1 MAVIVTEQLNVPV
14 PEVVAPQELT
24 EAPEAI
30 VTVTATDGV
39 YPLPA
44 TVVEAPLGPWDGVRV
59 ILGFVR
65 VNVAVAL
72 SNEPS
77 DPVAVTV

>member
-1 MAVIVTEQLNVPV
+1 MVTEQLNVPV
-14 PEVVAPQELT
+14 PEVVAPHELT
-24 EAPEAI
+24 VAPAVM
-30 VTVTATDGV
+30 VTVMATDGV

-44 TVVEAPLGPWDGVRV
+44 TVVEAPLGPCVGVSV
-59 ILGFVR
+59 MLGLVT
-65 VNVAVAL
+65 VKVAVAL